1 LQGIE
6 VVHGIERVHIVAEP
20 FVSDLK
26 SHMSDAVL
34 VAAVSKYLGAWALL
48 LPLALKGHEV

>member
-1 LQGIE
+1 M
-6 VVHGIERVHIVAEP
+6 HGIERVHIVAEP

-34 VAAVSKYLGAWALL
+34 VAAVSRHLGAWAVL
-48 LPLALKGHEV
+48 LPLALKGHEI